1 VRGRPHRVVSAYA
14 TTGATAAPLKG
25 NVVRTVN
32 RLVILITLIAAGL
45 TAAAAAEA
53 ALAARPAP
61 PTEADMLGLW
71 TGTVT
76 LDRTSDVFDGGVIV
90 IARDAGRLTATVGPN
105 ERVRFRSSRL
115 SPTDRGLRFEV
126 AMPDDDETR
135 LLVYD
140 LTFADGTMTGT
151 VTFVRHGLT
160 APGHLTF
167 TRQ

>member
-1 VRGRPHRVVSAYA
+1 MSAYA
-14 TTGATAAPLKG
+14 TTGATVAPLKG

-32 RLVILITLIAAGL
+32 RLAIVITLVAAGL
-45 TAAAAAEA
+45 TASPAAVSAEPV
-53 ALAARPAP
+53 LAARSAP
-61 PTEADMLGLW
+61 PTEADMLGFW

-140 LTFADGTMTGT
+140 LTFADGKMTGT

-160 APGHLTF
+160 APGQLTF